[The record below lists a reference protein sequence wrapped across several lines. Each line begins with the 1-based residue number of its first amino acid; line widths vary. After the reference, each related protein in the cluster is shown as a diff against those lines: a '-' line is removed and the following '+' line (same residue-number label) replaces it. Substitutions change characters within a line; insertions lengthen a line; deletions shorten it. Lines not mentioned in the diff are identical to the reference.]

1 MKISIL
7 LPYKE
12 NFSPTYAGAVSLF
25 VKDTVK
31 LSEYKKYITIFGNT
45 NLKNR
50 INLHN
55 ISRGAK
61 YTRGKKWIVFHKEI
75 YNSKSKAMSREY
87 ELKKDRKFRN
97 ILREKF
103 KKNGK

>member
-1 MKISIL
+1 MAYCVYFLISRCKNRL
-7 LPYKE
+7 
-12 NFSPTYAGAVSLF
+12 FSYVGYT
-25 VKDTVK
+25 K
-31 LSEYKKYITIFGNT
+31 

-50 INLHN
+50 LNLHN

-103 KKNGK
+103 KKIDKNYIFFKNKLQ

>member
-1 MKISIL
+1 MTYCVYLLISSH
-7 LPYKE
+7 KRRV
-12 NFSPTYAGAVSLF
+12 FSYVGYT
-25 VKDTVK
+25 K
-31 LSEYKKYITIFGNT
+31 

-50 INLHN
+50 LNLHN

-61 YTRGKKWIVFHKEI
+61 CTRGKKWIVFYKEI

-103 KKNGK
+103 KKNTKKNIFYKNRLQ

>member
-1 MKISIL
+1 MRYCVYLLISRHKSKL
-7 LPYKE
+7 
-12 NFSPTYAGAVSLF
+12 FSYVGYT
-25 VKDTVK
+25 KD
-31 LSEYKKYITIFGNT
+31 IN
-45 NLKNR
+45 NR
-50 INLHN
+50 LNQHN

-61 YTRGKKWIVFHKEI
+61 YTKGKKWIVFHKEI

-103 KKNGK
+103 KKFGKNYIFYKNRLQ

>member
-1 MKISIL
+1 MTYCVYLLISTHKRRI
-7 LPYKE
+7 
-12 NFSPTYAGAVSLF
+12 FSYVGYS
-25 VKDTVK
+25 K
-31 LSEYKKYITIFGNT
+31 
-45 NLKNR
+45 NLKKR
-50 INLHN
+50 LNLHN
-55 ISRGAK
+55 ISKGAK

-103 KKNGK
+103 KKIRKKNIFYENRLQ

>member
-1 MKISIL
+1 MTYFVYMLISTNKSKL
-7 LPYKE
+7 
-12 NFSPTYAGAVSLF
+12 FSYVGYT
-25 VKDTVK
+25 K
-31 LSEYKKYITIFGNT
+31 
-45 NLKNR
+45 NLKKR
-50 INLHN
+50 LIQHN

-103 KKNGK
+103 KKIGKNYIFYKNRLQ

>member
-1 MKISIL
+1 MSYCVYLLISKHKNKL
-7 LPYKE
+7 
-12 NFSPTYAGAVSLF
+12 FSYVGYT
-25 VKDTVK
+25 K
-31 LSEYKKYITIFGNT
+31 

-50 INLHN
+50 LVLHN

-97 ILREKF
+97 FLKERF
-103 KKNGK
+103 VKKNYSLLYQKKVIL

>member
-1 MKISIL
+1 VSYCVYLLISKHKRKL
-7 LPYKE
+7 
-12 NFSPTYAGAVSLF
+12 FSYVGYT
-25 VKDTVK
+25 K
-31 LSEYKKYITIFGNT
+31 

-50 INLHN
+50 LNLHN

-61 YTRGKKWIVFHKEI
+61 YTRSKKWIVFHKEI

-97 ILREKF
+97 FLKVKF
-103 KKNGK
+103 KKINKVNKYHKDRHQ

>member
-1 MKISIL
+1 MTYCVYLLISRHKKKIIS
-7 LPYKE
+7 YVGY
-12 NFSPTYAGAVSLF
+12 T
-25 VKDTVK
+25 KD
-31 LSEYKKYITIFGNT
+31 LKKR
-45 NLKNR
+45 L
-50 INLHN
+50 NLHN

-75 YNSKSKAMSREY
+75 YNTKSKAMSREY

-103 KKNGK
+103 KKISNNYIFYKNRLQ

>member
-1 MKISIL
+1 MTYCVYLLISTHKRRI
-7 LPYKE
+7 
-12 NFSPTYAGAVSLF
+12 FSYVGYS
-25 VKDTVK
+25 K
-31 LSEYKKYITIFGNT
+31 
-45 NLKNR
+45 NLKKR
-50 INLHN
+50 LNLHN
-55 ISRGAK
+55 ISKGAK

-103 KKNGK
+103 KKNTKKNIFYKNRLQ

>member
-1 MKISIL
+1 MTYCVYLLISS
-7 LPYKE
+7 YKSRV
-12 NFSPTYAGAVSLF
+12 FTYVGYT
-25 VKDTVK
+25 K
-31 LSEYKKYITIFGNT
+31 

-50 INLHN
+50 LNLHN

-97 ILREKF
+97 NLREKF
-103 KKNGK
+103 KRNYKDKIFFKNRLQ

>member
-1 MKISIL
+1 MTYCVYLLISSH
-7 LPYKE
+7 K
-12 NFSPTYAGAVSLF
+12 SRV
-25 VKDTVK
+25 
-31 LSEYKKYITIFGNT
+31 LSYVGYTK

-50 INLHN
+50 LNLHN

-103 KKNGK
+103 KKIGKNYIFCKNRLQ